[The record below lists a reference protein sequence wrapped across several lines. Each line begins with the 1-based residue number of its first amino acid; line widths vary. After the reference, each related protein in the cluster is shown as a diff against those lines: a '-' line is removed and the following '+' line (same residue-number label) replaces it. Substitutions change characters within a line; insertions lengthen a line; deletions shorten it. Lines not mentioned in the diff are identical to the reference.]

1 MAGDLVDL
9 ALMEPAPDHADFLV
23 QKWLDDELLLVC
35 VPGHTLWDTDLLPV
49 AELSRLHYVL
59 REPKTVIRILVDKA
73 LQDIGIPHI
82 QVAMELNSTKT
93 IMAMLD
99 QGKHVHF
106 LPRFAAAEA
115 LAKQRLFHIKIEGLR
130 IKRNLWIARSRTQLN
145 NPVAESFIRLLRGE

>member
-106 LPRFAAAEA
+106 LPVSRRRRRWRNNVSSISRSRGCASNATCGSPAAA
-115 LAKQRLFHIKIEGLR
+115 H
-130 IKRNLWIARSRTQLN
+130 N
-145 NPVAESFIRLLRGE
+145 